1 MAPLLL
7 LPPILGWMLARRVLG
22 LRDPLLAGFLA
33 LGLAVS
39 LLLLGGNALIR
50 FTGTA
55 AALGWTFAAM
65 GVGLLFL
72 WRRPAE
78 PLEPVRMGRWTWTV
92 LVLATLAILAYAQVH
107 QNHTV
112 DDDFFI
118 HAPQQVQM
126 GAGRFPPPNPFIP
139 QLEMHGHYGS
149 DLLIGLLH
157 RASGVDVVTTKRV
170 LTSLLQVVGFWLLF
184 AVVRRATDSELQ
196 GCLAAIL
203 VYFGINVGGR
213 GGVMDTVENYNPLVH
228 EELVLCMA
236 LLLGLWR
243 RPTWGSALLTGAVLG
258 GYAVIYETH
267 LALVVLAALAT
278 LVVLRPSRKAL
289 ALTGLALVVAGGLA
303 VTQGGPLTDIFQ
315 RAVGG
320 GHPVDGPGLSKAL
333 QNQSQRVTIRFPKEN
348 LFQILL
354 EPGEY
359 QRISGVYKTDTFL
372 RRFYSPPEGRGYR
385 NVWSPDVLRLHWLP
399 LFLAPLSLAFAV
411 RKRSAPALFMGA
423 FGLFSFLVP
432 ALVDFGPVYESEYYR
447 WEVAA
452 GVGLAGALGVA
463 AGWLFEFLLR
473 ACPGPAITC
482 EGGSTVVVVGLR
494 PRGFVLAGLLGFVW
508 LATLTSGQY
517 LKDLSKHPP
526 VDGRW
531 LAGLVRFIPLREFF
545 LHQESL
551 DFEPVDWEA
560 ATRLAK
566 LVRPGDGVLSDFRTE
581 NSYSIYFSSVLS
593 VTTAALPVGHAMP
606 VDSDPIGTYAFRMN
620 APALAFWSTQDPRI
634 LRSMPVRWVYE
645 RRHPSLQSGAGLDL
659 VFRQTGEGGSRR
671 VFRVDLEP
679 LSAGPLVKE
688 ASVLRLVGVEAP
700 GRARA
705 QTCHIARVTLEN
717 ASPSPFSARDLALFW
732 VARRAEGDYE
742 TPDLERIL
750 MPVDLALAPGER
762 AVVELPLV
770 VPPLDGTYHYSF
782 YLGSERATHRLE
794 GQDCTVIADA
804 GARVTALRMSGM
816 DLREGFAEAVLA
828 NPSDRP
834 LELDEGLLASVA
846 FWKGSR
852 YVDRPGTS
860 LVSVGLA
867 VPAFGEAVLRLP
879 VVLPRIPGRYRMD
892 LLLAPRE
899 GPPVLLEGPEVDVR

>member
-7 LPPILGWMLARRVLG
+7 LPPLLGWLLARRVLG

-33 LGLAVS
+33 LGLSIS

-50 FTGTA
+50 FMGTA

-65 GVGLLFL
+65 GVGLLLL

-78 PLEPVRMGRWTWTV
+78 PLEPVRMGRWTWAV
-92 LVLATLAILAYAQVH
+92 LVLATLAILGYAQVR

-126 GAGRFPPPNPFIP
+126 GAGRFPPPNPFIS

-157 RASGVDVVTTKRV
+157 RASGLDVVTTKRV
-170 LTSLLQVVGFWLLF
+170 LTGLLQVVGFWLLF
-184 AVVRRATDSELQ
+184 ATVRRVTDSERQ

-213 GGVMDTVENYNPLVH
+213 GGVMDTIENYNPLVH

-236 LLLGLWR
+236 LLLSLWR
-243 RPTWGSALLTGAVLG
+243 RPTWGTALLTGAVLG

-267 LALVVLAALAT
+267 LALAVLAAFAT
-278 LVVLRPSRKAL
+278 LAVLRPSRKAL
-289 ALTGLALVVAGGLA
+289 ALTALALVVAGGLA
-303 VTQGGPLTDIFQ
+303 VTQGGPLTDIFE
-315 RAVGG
+315 RMVGG
-320 GHPVDGPGLSKAL
+320 GHPVDSPGLSKAL

-359 QRISGVYKTDTFL
+359 QRLSGVYKTDTFL
-372 RRFYSPPEGRGYR
+372 SRFYSPPEGRGYHP
-385 NVWSPDVLRLHWLP
+385 VWSPEVLRLHWLP
-399 LFLAPLSLAFAV
+399 LFLSPLSLAFAV

-463 AGWLFEFLLR
+463 AGWFFEVLLAAR
-473 ACPGPAITC
+473 PGPAFTWKHDLNAV
-482 EGGSTVVVVGLR
+482 EVGIR
-494 PRGFVLAGLLGFVW
+494 PRGLVLAGLLGFVW

-517 LKDLSKHPP
+517 LKDLPKFPP

-531 LAGLVRFIPLREFF
+531 LAGLFRSVPLPEYF
-545 LHQESL
+545 LQQESL
-551 DFEPVDWEA
+551 DFEPVDWA
-560 ATRLAK
+560 AARRLAK
-566 LVRPGDGVLSDFRTE
+566 LARPGDGVLSDFRTE
-581 NSYSIYFSSVLS
+581 NSYNIDFSSVLS

-606 VDSDPIGTYAFRMN
+606 VDTDPIGTRAFRMN
-620 APALAFWSTQDPRI
+620 APALAFWSTLDPRL

-645 RRHPSLQSGAGLDL
+645 RRHPSLRSGAGLKMA
-659 VFRQTGEGGSRR
+659 FQETGEGGSRR
-671 VFRVDLEP
+671 VFRVDLKP
-679 LSAGPLVKE
+679 LSTGPLVQDT
-688 ASVLRLVGVEAP
+688 SPLRVVGIEAP
-700 GRARA
+700 GHARS
-705 QTCHIARVTLEN
+705 QTCHLARVTLEN
-717 ASPSPFSARDLALFW
+717 ASSSPFSGRDLALFW

-742 TPDLERIL
+742 TPDLERLL
-750 MPVDLALAPGER
+750 MPVDLALAPGEKT
-762 AVVELPLV
+762 VVEIPLV
-770 VPPLDGTYHYSF
+770 IPPLDGTYHFSF
-782 YLGSERATHRLE
+782 CLGNERASHRLE
-794 GQDCTVIADA
+794 GRGCTVIADA
-804 GARVTALRMSGM
+804 GARVAALRLSEMR
-816 DLREGFAEAVLA
+816 LREGFVEAILE

-834 LELDEGLLASVA
+834 LILEEGFFASVG
-846 FWKGSR
+846 FWEGSH
-852 YVDRPGTS
+852 YMDRLGTN
-860 LVSVGLA
+860 LVSANLA
-867 VPAFGEAVLRLP
+867 LPAFGKATLRLP
-879 VVLPRIPGRYRMD
+879 GVLPAIPGRYRMD

-899 GPPVLLEGPEVDVR
+899 GRPVLLEGPEVDVR

>member
-7 LPPILGWMLARRVLG
+7 LPLILGWMLARRVLG

-33 LGLAVS
+33 LGLAIS

-50 FTGTA
+50 VMETG

-65 GVGLLFL
+65 GVGVVLL

-78 PLEPVRMGRWTWTV
+78 PLEPVRLGRWTWAV
-92 LVLATLAILAYAQVH
+92 LVLATLAILAYAQVQ

-157 RASGVDVVTTKRV
+157 RASGLNVVTTKRV

-184 AVVRRATDSELQ
+184 ATVRRATDSELQ

-267 LALVVLAALAT
+267 LALAVLAALAT

-315 RAVGG
+315 RVVGG

-333 QNQSQRVTIRFPKEN
+333 QNQSQRVTIRFPKEQ

-359 QRISGVYKTDTFL
+359 QRISGVYKTETFL
-372 RRFYSPPEGRGYR
+372 SRFYSPPEGRGYR
-385 NVWSPDVLRLHWLP
+385 AVWSPEVLRLHWLP
-399 LFLAPLSLAFAV
+399 LFLSPLSLAFAV

-463 AGWLFEFLLR
+463 AGWLFEFLLA
-473 ACPGPAITC
+473 ACPGPAITWQHDLDAV
-482 EGGSTVVVVGLR
+482 EVGVR

-517 LKDLSKHPP
+517 LKNLPKSPP

-531 LAGLVRFIPLREFF
+531 LAGFLRSVPLPEFF
-545 LHQESL
+545 LQQESL
-551 DFEPVDWEA
+551 DFEPVDWA
-560 ATRLAK
+560 AARRLAK
-566 LVRPGDGVLSDFRTE
+566 LAQPGDGVLSDFRTE

-593 VTTAALPVGHAMP
+593 VTTGALPVGHAMP

-620 APALAFWSTQDPRI
+620 APALAFWSTLDPRL
-634 LRSMPVRWVYE
+634 LRSLPVRWVYE
-645 RRHPSLQSGAGLDL
+645 RRHPSLRSGAGLKL
-659 VFRQTGEGGSRR
+659 AFQETGEGGSRR
-671 VFRVDLEP
+671 VFRVDLKP
-679 LSAGPLVKE
+679 LSVGPLVE
-688 ASVLRLVGVEAP
+688 ATSPLQVVDIQAP
-700 GRARA
+700 GDARS
-705 QTCHIARVTLEN
+705 QTCHLARVTLEN
-717 ASPSPFSARDLALFW
+717 TSSSRFSGRDLALFW
-732 VARRAEGDYE
+732 VARRAEGAYE
-742 TPDLERIL
+742 TPELERVV

-762 AVVELPLV
+762 TVVELPLV
-770 VPPLDGTYHYSF
+770 IPPLDGTYHYSF
-782 YLGSERATHRLE
+782 YLGNARASHRLE
-794 GQDCTVIADA
+794 GPDCTILADA
-804 GARVTALRMSGM
+804 GARVAALRLCEMT
-816 DLREGFAEAVLA
+816 LREGLAEAVLE

-834 LELDEGLLASVA
+834 LVLEEGLLASVA
-846 FWKGSR
+846 FWEGSH
-852 YVDRPGTS
+852 YADRLGTN
-860 LVSVGLA
+860 LVSANLA
-867 VPAFGEAVLRLP
+867 LPASGKATLRLP
-879 VVLPRIPGRYRMD
+879 GVLPAIPGRYRMD

-899 GPPVLLEGPEVDVR
+899 GRPVLLEGPEVDVR